1 MGFAAGEELINL
13 MQMLIKYVN
22 LILGEVI
29 RGN

>member
-13 MQMLIKYVN
+13 MQMLINVN